1 MATKREV
8 FKLVN
13 SLYMKAVQCHLQPV
27 RGKNPAVDALEDW
40 IYAHL
45 NWQASTEPAG
55 AAGEQ
60 EAKALLERLQTE
72 TGRSLAVPAGDL
84 GIGGD
89 WAGFGKH
96 PSPSPS

>member
-1 MATKREV
+1 MAPKREV

-13 SLYMKAVQCHLQPV
+13 AIYIKAVQCHLQPV
-27 RGKNPAVDALEDW
+27 RGKTPAVDALEDW

-45 NWQASTEPAG
+45 DWQASTEPAD

-60 EAKALLERLQTE
+60 EAKALLERLEKE

-89 WAGFGKH
+89 WAGLGKQ
-96 PSPSPS
+96 PSPLSS